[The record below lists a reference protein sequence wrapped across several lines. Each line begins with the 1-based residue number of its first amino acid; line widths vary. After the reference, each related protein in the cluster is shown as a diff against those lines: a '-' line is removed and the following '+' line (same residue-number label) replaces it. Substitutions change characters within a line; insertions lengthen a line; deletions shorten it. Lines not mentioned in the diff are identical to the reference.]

1 MAPGPILTWPAQA
14 LAPLCIPYSRVLLL
28 ENDAPP
34 LSTMLYFIALA
45 LFLCS
50 SWITAVIHVFCVPV
64 LLAPGGIFGIMVCF
78 HAHAPSLFSCIGWEH
93 PLLSHVYTSYLVHLQ
108 FLYLCKPSL

>member
-14 LAPLCIPYSRVLLL
+14 FAPLCIPYSRVLLL
-28 ENDAPP
+28 KNDAPL

-50 SWITAVIHVFCVPV
+50 SWITAVIHVFVYLFFWLQVAFLASWSDFMPMPPPCFPALGVNTFCCHTFT
-64 LLAPGGIFGIMVCF
+64 LLIWFICNFFIYAN
-78 HAHAPSLFSCIGWEH
+78 
-93 PLLSHVYTSYLVHLQ
+93 
-108 FLYLCKPSL
+108 